1 MNIEKIIVE
10 GKAANKSL
18 RIYRPDI
25 SLDEICKTNG
35 AGIVRAM
42 VPCFSENP
50 RFSYIYGVNARTPR
64 VNRILPF
71 SNVYQ
76 YKKESGEGKF
86 LDQFKP
92 EKEIKLT
99 VPAFTDKYHIRE
111 LLLHAKI
118 QDGCITP
125 SDVDI
130 KEIIIDENLDDKK
143 VQLCEDI
150 CNPDAFLTIQ
160 ANELG
165 LDGDIYM
172 WLTSEDYNVNT
183 AGEALSNIIAITD
196 NFDAINNC
204 IKPRRLDFINLLF
217 LIKARY
223 MFDTEIAQRKTAIAS
238 AKAAIMSRNMS
249 HNLGSHVMAY
259 LKQHLNSVQDMVRDN
274 VLDSVLKSG
283 EDLTTLEGI
292 KKWNDRCQSII
303 KEKKDGLSEV
313 ALPFLVGLGKF
324 ISYLQERQDFIAT
337 IATNYIP
344 YFSTVNFKDFVYDEL
359 NPDLRYERHKDRSGL
374 QPDNI
379 LLGNIARS
387 EGLARKTNPTMN
399 KEMSDIVLKYR
410 HFDGKSVNDDLGH
423 PLTTADVPDIEDKV
437 RDLDDMRTFMVQL
450 PGGVVGRQAI
460 FSIVENVIRN
470 AAKHGKWGEGKNKS
484 LELTFDRYYLED
496 IEEGKIPNDYV
507 PEGEETINDFLKRY
521 YGHAMD
527 RNDICIVT
535 LTDNMSFEKNGT
547 PKDKCEHLASIRK
560 ALIEPYIDNSTVE
573 MLQTNKGI
581 KEMRISAAWM
591 RGIEDD
597 VKINPLYITP
607 DFDFDKLSET
617 EKEKKKED
625 HWIHV
630 RPKSPK
636 DEDGF
641 VYKYWDCPNR
651 ENWDSKKAYW
661 VGKAPVF
668 MVRACAQTPKEDY
681 HLQYIFCLP
690 KPQEAAIILS
700 SETWEAWKKRDQNSL
715 ALMRKKLSTLS
726 WGVFDTDSYL
736 KTLNKSYEFII
747 VEDVISLSQKDQIR
761 MVSPNRVF
769 CQTEVKSILDIDREI
784 INGSVEAITSELL
797 KNKKVEFFRLLSDFD
812 PKETITISD
821 AKTLARV
828 PLLKEK
834 KSDNVIVGDGIAK
847 APYLYRTHN
856 ETELLFS
863 DYMEATENYKDACF
877 VEGITGNNSTD
888 RLVRNDILDDQWL
901 YSHLHAMKTTVG
913 VFDERIFSRIYKKDE
928 ADIIAPKSLDNIQ
941 NEYLEKL
948 YDQNEEDPRL
958 EKIAQAESVKEI
970 EEILN
975 EDLTTVYGNYM
986 AIAYEKK
993 GVSIFNIIK
1002 TDDGLDIYGYS
1013 NPPQKEITNSE
1024 DEKGT
1029 KIRRVKYSAR
1039 IEKLAEIKKVKN
1051 HIKII
1056 KHKPIKKFDY
1066 LTIHQGL
1073 LDKIYEQF
1081 DIRRKPYEKHLFTK
1095 LFYETFC
1102 SHDKIIEYK
1111 DELIPEGNVFYLPNL
1126 RIHSGR
1132 SKPSFADMP
1141 QHQPF
1146 MQYSAIEHAIMD
1158 CKYSLIELLDFAR
1171 YEDDKS
1177 NDDL

>member
-10 GKAANKSL
+10 GKAANKNL

-76 YKKESGEGKF
+76 YKKELGEGKF

-125 SDVDI
+125 SNVDI
-130 KEIIIDENLDDKK
+130 KEIIIDENLDGKK

-410 HFDGKSVNDDLGH
+410 HFDGKPVYDRFGNPFPARKYHDI
-423 PLTTADVPDIEDKV
+423 TQRIED
-437 RDLDDMRTFMVQL
+437 LENMRTFMVQL

-496 IEEGKIPNDYV
+496 IEEGKIARDFV
-507 PEGEETINDFLKRY
+507 PEGEETIDEFLKKY
-521 YGHAMD
+521 YGASLD
-527 RNDICIVT
+527 KDDICIVSI
-535 LTDNMSFEKNGT
+535 TDNMSFERKGT
-547 PKDKCEHLASIRK
+547 PQKECDNLAAIRA
-560 ALIEPYIDNSTVE
+560 ALIEPYIDKTTVE

-581 KEMRISAAWM
+581 KEMRISAAWL
-591 RGIEDD
+591 RGIEDNI
-597 VKINPLYITP
+597 KINPLYITP
-607 DFDFDKLSET
+607 DFNFDNIAE
-617 EKEKKKED
+617 EKKDKED
-625 HWIHV
+625 HYINVSNYWNKEGQWI
-630 RPKSPK
+630 
-636 DEDGF
+636 G
-641 VYKYWDCPNR
+641 N
-651 ENWDSKKAYW
+651 
-661 VGKAPVF
+661 APVL
-668 MVRACAQTPKEDY
+668 MVRACANGAEEDY
-681 HLQYIFCLP
+681 HLQYIFCLSKP
-690 KPQEAAIILS
+690 KEVAIILS
-700 SETWEAWKKRDQNSL
+700 KEQWEKYGEKNHGEEREKMKSH
-715 ALMRKKLSTLS
+715 LSGLS
-726 WGVFDTDSYL
+726 WGLFDVDTYL
-736 KTLNKSYEFII
+736 KSRNKSFEFII
-747 VEDVISLSQKDQIR
+747 VDDSIDLETANKIR
-761 MVSPNRVF
+761 MISPNRVYM
-769 CQTEVKSILDIDREI
+769 QHDQGVMNVLDIEKEI
-784 INGSVEAITSELL
+784 INGSITSITNDVL
-797 KNKKVEFFRLLSDFD
+797 KKKKVSLFKILSNFNSLDR
-812 PKETITISD
+812 ITISD
-821 AKTLARV
+821 PKTLARV
-828 PLLKEK
+828 PIFEK
-834 KSDNVIVGDGIAK
+834 DKSSNVDVVDGVAK

-856 ETELLFS
+856 ETEQLFAEYL
-863 DYMEATENYKDACF
+863 DAIENYDNARF

-888 RLVRNDILDDQWL
+888 RLVRNEILDDQWL

-913 VFDERIFSRIYKKDE
+913 VFDERIFSKIYKKDE
-928 ADIIAPKSLDNIQ
+928 ADFAHNSLENLKDRCYRRCSDEENEEKLDAIIAATDSQ
-941 NEYLEKL
+941 TLES
-948 YDQNEEDPRL
+948 
-958 EKIAQAESVKEI
+958 IMG
-970 EEILN
+970 
-975 EDLTTVYGNYM
+975 EDLTTIYGDYL
-986 AIAYEKK
+986 AIAYQRK
-993 GVSIFNIIK
+993 GVSVFNMFK
-1002 TDDGLDIYGYS
+1002 TPNGLDIYGYGGYKREVLTS
-1013 NPPQKEITNSE
+1013 EQSDNSMIE
-1024 DEKGT
+1024 R
-1029 KIRRVKYSAR
+1029 IKYQAI
-1039 IEKLAEIKKVKN
+1039 IEKVAEIRMENGSFQINKLKADLGT
-1051 HIKII
+1051 
-1056 KHKPIKKFDY
+1056 FDY

-1095 LFYETFC
+1095 MFYETFC
-1102 SHDKIIEYK
+1102 SHDRIIEYK
-1111 DELIPEGNVFYLPNL
+1111 DELIPEGNVYYLPNL

-1171 YEDDKS
+1171 YEEDK
-1177 NDDL
+1177 